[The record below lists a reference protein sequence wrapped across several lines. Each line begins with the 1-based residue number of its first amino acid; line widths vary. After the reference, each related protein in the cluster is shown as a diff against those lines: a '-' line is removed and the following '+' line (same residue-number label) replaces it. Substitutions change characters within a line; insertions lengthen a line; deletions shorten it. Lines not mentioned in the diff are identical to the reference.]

1 LLDTE
6 QGGGKMSDEQLLSSV
21 KNALRILR
29 SFSMEEPE
37 KKVNELAEL
46 LGINKST
53 VSRMMATLASE
64 DFVYKD
70 QKTKKYRLGIS
81 VLALSGI
88 AGRQLNISRE
98 SQSILKTLV
107 ETMEE
112 TVHLSVLDQL
122 EVMYI
127 EKVECQQPVR
137 VLTYVGSRNPTY
149 CTSAGKVI
157 LANSEKQLTE
167 KVIENGLKSFTEHTI
182 TNPDDL
188 IEHLEQIREN
198 GYAFS
203 IEELQEGVTSV
214 AAPVFDHT
222 GNIIAAL
229 SVVGPKQRIQPHKIP
244 AFAKNIAIGAREIS
258 SRMGY
263 KESVNEI
270 EEKNFF

>member
-1 LLDTE
+1 
-6 QGGGKMSDEQLLSSV
+6 MSDDQLLSSV

-37 KKVNELAEL
+37 KKVNEIAES
-46 LGINKST
+46 LGMNKST

-64 DFVYKD
+64 NFVYKD

-81 VLALSGI
+81 ALALSGI
-88 AGRQLNISRE
+88 AGSQLDISRE
-98 SQSILKTLV
+98 AQSILKGLV

-122 EVMYI
+122 DVMYI

-157 LANSEKQLTE
+157 LANSDKKLAE
-167 KVIENGLKSFTEHTI
+167 KVIERGLQSFTEHTI

-188 IEHLEQIREN
+188 LEHLEQIRED

-203 IEELQEGVTSV
+203 IEELQEGVTSI

-222 GNIIAAL
+222 GNVIAAL
-229 SVVGPKQRIQPHKIP
+229 SMVGPKQRILPHKIP
-244 AFAKNIAIGAREIS
+244 VFAKNITIAAREIS
-258 SRMGY
+258 ARMGY
-263 KESVNEI
+263 RGSMDEMERKYI
-270 EEKNFF
+270 F